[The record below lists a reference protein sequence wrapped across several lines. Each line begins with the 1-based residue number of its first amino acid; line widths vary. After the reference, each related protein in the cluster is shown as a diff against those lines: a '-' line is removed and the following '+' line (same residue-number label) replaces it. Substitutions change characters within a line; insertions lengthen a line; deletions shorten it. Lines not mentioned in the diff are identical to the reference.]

1 MTSKLI
7 LMAIVVIFALILAL
21 IIAIA
26 LAKHYCNSAK
36 NARIE
41 RDEQKMRYDILKS
54 KSDALAKEME
64 DANKIKAELQGSDG
78 AGNFDASTNVIA
90 SLRKRKTS
98 KKPRA
103 QD

>member
-7 LMAIVVIFALILAL
+7 LVAIVVIFALILAL

-41 RDEQKMRYDILKS
+41 RDTQIMRYNILKS
-54 KSDALAKEME
+54 KSDTLAKEME
-64 DANKIKAELQGSDG
+64 NANKIKAELQGSDDNTTFNNSIN
-78 AGNFDASTNVIA
+78 AINK
-90 SLRKRKTS
+90 LRKRKTG
-98 KKPRA
+98 KDAKP
-103 QD
+103 